1 MTACAPQ
8 GPPHGLGQGGSAEG
22 HVTAGSDAEGLP
34 GGLQGR
40 LLRDV
45 GIVAVERGAGAG
57 ADGRGKT
64 YVVGWSLPSFAY
76 HIGRMRDIF

>member
-1 MTACAPQ
+1 
-8 GPPHGLGQGGSAEG
+8 
-22 HVTAGSDAEGLP
+22 
-34 GGLQGR
+34 
-40 LLRDV
+40 V

-64 YVVGWSLPSFAY
+64 YVVGWFLLSFAY